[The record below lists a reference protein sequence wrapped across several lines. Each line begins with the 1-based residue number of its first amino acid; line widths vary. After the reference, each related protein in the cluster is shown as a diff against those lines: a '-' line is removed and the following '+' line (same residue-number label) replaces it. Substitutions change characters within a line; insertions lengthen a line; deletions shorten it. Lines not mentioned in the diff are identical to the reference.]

1 MPEHTTF
8 LHYLLSLLPL
18 RENAENLGKSFIGGH
33 TVEYRGLE
41 PFFMALTVVVLIVAL
56 AVWARSTYRKL
67 KLAVQPEDKLT
78 VRTFFEV
85 FFGFFYDL
93 ASESMGPK
101 NAKRYFPII
110 GSSAIF
116 IFVSNALAL
125 VPGFSPPTSSLNI
138 TFGCALLVFIL
149 FNYYGIKEN
158 GWAYFKH
165 LAGPNPYIAP
175 LMVIIETISLC
186 VRPFTLAMRL
196 MLNMAVDHM
205 LVAIF
210 LGLFALFLPI
220 PLFFLGIIV
229 ILVQTMV
236 FCLLTIVYIGL
247 ATERQEGHEAH

>member
-1 MPEHTTF
+1 MPEHTTY
-8 LHYLLSLLPL
+8 LHYLLAKLPL
-18 RENAENLGKSFIGGH
+18 RENAENLGKSFIAGH
-33 TVEYRGLE
+33 PVEYRGLE
-41 PFFMALTVVVLIVAL
+41 PFFMAALVMLFIVLLAL
-56 AVWARSTYRKL
+56 EVRSTFRRL
-67 KLAVQPEDKLT
+67 KQAAQPEDTLT
-78 VRTFFEV
+78 LRTFFEV

-93 ASESMGPK
+93 AQETMGPK

-116 IFVSNALAL
+116 IFVSNSLGL

-138 TFGCALLVFIL
+138 TFGCGLLVFLL

-158 GWAYFKH
+158 GWGYLKH
-165 LAGPNPYIAP
+165 LCGPNLYLAP
-175 LMVIIETISLC
+175 LMILIETISLC

-229 ILVQTMV
+229 ILVQTLV
-236 FCLLTIVYIGL
+236 FCLLTTVYIGL
-247 ATERQEGHEAH
+247 ATEKHEAH